1 MGVFKIITGNN
12 QPLRGGATREE
23 GLQKLKNL
31 DAKQSQKV
39 LEDLRTNLLGADGT
53 PKHGV
58 LKLRNSSSAGKGMEF
73 ARMRGLDRMLSKEG
87 TFLNTGKALR
97 VLMER
102 AGMKP
107 ETAERLVKQ
116 YSSAQDGSIKYKD
129 AVTLINRV
137 LPETSSGT
145 TVAEALE
152 NAGITSVPE
161 EAKEDVLEQGWGR
174 NAGASGRVFPVVD
187 HGAPAI
193 LKRIT
198 KNEPID
204 QMIVVNRD
212 GKLLRGWGFDGNH
225 LAAGIVPGVITPNR
239 FLVSK
244 QDSAGVKTFHVVTAG
259 RPFKQFCEEYKKQ
272 NGRQLK
278 YEGVLMERAPGTRMH
293 EANSNSRDQ
302 REIAKGLAAILVNA
316 SKHGT
321 VFGDLKP
328 ENAFVDGGKI
338 TIIDTDESFKHS
350 SDPKKNRV
358 PRLAST
364 YFHPVATKGQ
374 QQDLYSAGLML
385 LEHAYRSA
393 GNLGAADDIFKIG
406 RSPMKKMVMPDEIRK
421 QIKEIIGNPEPGS
434 VEEFAW
440 TCIDSALDVGDNY
453 NARFTGNGN
462 HLLDRMLSH
471 SLLGGR
477 EEFLSQHF
485 VPRAQPA
492 DPVVAP
498 ANTELTQ
505 ESRSGDI
512 SKDPAKDENAAVPE
526 EREDFAGEEY
536 EVEEESHGQNIGLS
550 HVLVDQL
557 LKMVA
562 EQGGDSSSKDD
573 SDEK

>member
-1 MGVFKIITGNN
+1 
-12 QPLRGGATREE
+12 
-23 GLQKLKNL
+23 
-31 DAKQSQKV
+31 
-39 LEDLRTNLLGADGT
+39 
-53 PKHGV
+53 
-58 LKLRNSSSAGKGMEF
+58 MEF
-73 ARMRGLDRMLSKEG
+73 ARMRGLDRMLSKQG
-87 TFLNTGKALR
+87 TFHNTGDALL
-97 VLMER
+97 VLMKK

-152 NAGITSVPE
+152 NAGITSVPD
-161 EAKEDVLEQGWGR
+161 EAKEDVVEQGWGR
-174 NAGASGRVFPVVD
+174 NTGANGRVFPVVD

-198 KNEPID
+198 KN
-204 QMIVVNRD
+204 QLIVVNRD

-244 QDSAGVKTFHVVTAG
+244 KDSAGVKTFHVVTAG
-259 RPFKQFCEEYKKQ
+259 RPFKQFCEKYKKQ
-272 NGRQLK
+272 NGQQLK

-302 REIAKGLAAILVNA
+302 SEIAKGIAAILVNA

-350 SDPKKNRV
+350 SDPQRNRV
-358 PRLAST
+358 PRLASS
-364 YFHPVATKGQ
+364 YFHPVATGGQ

-393 GNLGAADDIFKIG
+393 GNFNAADNIFSIG
-406 RSPMKKMVMPDEIRK
+406 RSPMNKEVRPDEIRK
-421 QIKEIIGNPEPGS
+421 KIKEIIGNPEPGS

-440 TCIDSALDVGDNY
+440 TCIDSALDEGNDY

-477 EEFLSQHF
+477 EEFLSLHF
-485 VPRAQPA
+485 VPPTQPD
-492 DPVVAP
+492 DPVISS
-498 ANTELTQ
+498 ANTELIQ
-505 ESRSGDI
+505 EFRPEEI
-512 SKDPAKDENAAVPE
+512 SKDPSHVENLSAPEAASAVV
-526 EREDFAGEEY
+526 EY
-536 EVEEESHGQNIGLS
+536 EFEEEFTHNNNIELN
-550 HVLVDQL
+550 HYLVDQI
-557 LKMVA
+557 LKMEA
-562 EQGGDSSSKDD
+562 EQSDSNSSNDD
-573 SDEK
+573 FNES